1 MTFSMKIIYCVAII
15 SIQFLITISAR
26 NVLNSEITFPT
37 PQPSQDS
44 VVEGRS
50 FLAEISDFSGR
61 SLIIKS
67 LLLAPLGIALVLL
80 SGLIL
85 LPIPV
90 ISTGRGIKNGN
101 NAVDLVKKVIT
112 SEECVERISC
122 EISTF
127 TRNYEATSWIP
138 RRIETFMKNSSL
150 HEKISRGFSA
160 IDKCKQFTCHP
171 MRLPKRSDRTSTHSK
186 LHK

>member
-50 FLAEISDFSGR
+50 FLAGTYILRNYNYFKINVFQIIYDFTRSLTSEISDFSGR

-138 RRIETFMKNSSL
+138 RYFNSFNYL
-150 HEKISRGFSA
+150 
-160 IDKCKQFTCHP
+160 
-171 MRLPKRSDRTSTHSK
+171 TSIN
-186 LHK
+186 LCNV